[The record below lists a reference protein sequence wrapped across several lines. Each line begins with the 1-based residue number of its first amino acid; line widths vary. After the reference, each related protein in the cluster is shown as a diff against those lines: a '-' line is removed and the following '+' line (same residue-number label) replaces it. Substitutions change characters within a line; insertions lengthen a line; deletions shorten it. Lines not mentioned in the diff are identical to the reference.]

1 MGVLEAEP
9 RQEEPRDAMLPAAL
23 DCYLRAIM
31 CVADCVS
38 ILYPEAGVT
47 HAQRLMRLR
56 KRLAFDATLQTLEES
71 RDALQ
76 NEVAAVCAQARKG
89 QDVRTSEPLQMLGAL
104 EQTMDSIAAR
114 GARDRDWFR
123 DLAQE
128 LERTT
133 ELDPGEYRLRIGAS
147 IAQLR
152 AFVDDARSERTS
164 ELQGLR
170 EQIASFQDRL
180 KTAELMATMDTVTGL
195 PNRREFD
202 RQAASRIAAGKEFC
216 VLLFDMERFK
226 EVNNRHGR
234 FCGDQVLRQVGDR
247 IAGQIRTRDFVCRW
261 AGDEFLVIMECPL
274 LNAEPRSRHMAQ
286 WLSGAYRVST
296 GAQEVEV
303 DMRVSAT
310 VLAPVPQETAEQLAR
325 RADEAL
331 LSENVLAQAV

>member
-1 MGVLEAEP
+1 
-9 RQEEPRDAMLPAAL
+9 MLRTAL
-23 DCYLRAIM
+23 DCYLRALM
-31 CVADCVS
+31 SLADCVS
-38 ILYPEAGVT
+38 ILYPEGGVMP
-47 HAQRLMRLR
+47 AQRLMRLR

-76 NEVAAVCAQARKG
+76 NEVVAVCAQARKG
-89 QDVRTSEPLQMLGAL
+89 QDVRISEPRRMLAAL
-104 EQTMDSIAAR
+104 EQATDSMLAR
-114 GARDRDWFR
+114 GVRDGSWFR

-128 LERTT
+128 LERTA

-152 AFVDDARSERTS
+152 AFVDDAQGERVG

-170 EQIASFQDRL
+170 EQIASFQERL
-180 KTAELMATMDTVTGL
+180 KTAELMATMDAVTGL

-202 RQAASRIAAGKEFC
+202 RQADSRIGAGREFC
-216 VLLFDMERFK
+216 VLLFDMGNFK

-261 AGDEFLVIMECPL
+261 AGDEFLVIMECSL
-274 LNAEPRSRHMAQ
+274 ANAEPRSRHMAQ

-296 GAQEVEV
+296 GAQEVEI

-310 VLAPVPQETAEQLAR
+310 VLAPVSQETAEQLAR

>member
-9 RQEEPRDAMLPAAL
+9 RQEPRDAMLRTAL
-23 DCYLRAIM
+23 DCYLCAIM
-31 CVADCVS
+31 SVADCVS
-38 ILYPEAGVT
+38 VLYPEAGVA

-76 NEVAAVCAQARKG
+76 NEVSGVCAQARQG
-89 QDVRTSEPLQMLGAL
+89 QEVRSSEPREMLAAL
-104 EQTMDSIAAR
+104 EETTNSIVAR
-114 GARDRDWFR
+114 GARDTSWFR

-128 LERTT
+128 LERTA
-133 ELDPGEYRLRIGAS
+133 ELDASEYRLRIGAS

-152 AFVDDARSERTS
+152 AFVDDARGERIS

-170 EQIASFQDRL
+170 EQIASFQERL
-180 KTAELMATMDTVTGL
+180 KTAELLATMDAVTGL

-202 RQAASRIAAGKEFC
+202 RQVASRIAAGREFC
-216 VLLFDMERFK
+216 VLLFDMESFK

-274 LNAEPRSRHMAQ
+274 VNAEPRTRHMAQ
-286 WLSGAYRVST
+286 WLSGAYRVSS
-296 GAQEVEV
+296 GAQEVEI

-310 VLAPVPQETAEQLAR
+310 VFAPVPQETAEQLAR